1 MFEPVYTKSPKS
13 DDYTRVAR
21 NQIIITCHG
30 PLPTISWQHRAL
42 STVILLNIR
51 YILHVLYSI
60 RNRCPRQDTPYLVV
74 HHHSLRNYNGVTP
87 CPDNP
92 IATRSLLIDLSS
104 PALHNDAEMGDRLQ
118 MSTVILSF
126 RRGSE
131 RIVWTVRRD
140 LVSGSW
146 AHVDGRE
153 NTQIRWRFAIKK
165 IQYCSSICQKTD
177 AWPNAKL
184 HVHI

>member
-1 MFEPVYTKSPKS
+1 MAHFANPGTRLEHQFPTSEPACLQADWNNKHQKTFLLIKGFHWSPHSFINITFWCLNLFIQSPKNN
-13 DDYTRVAR
+13 DYTRVAR

-30 PLPTISWQHRAL
+30 PRPTISWQHRAL
-42 STVILLNIR
+42 STVILSNIR

-104 PALHNDAEMGDRLQ
+104 PALHNDAEMMQKWGTVYRCLQ
-118 MSTVILSF
+118 
-126 RRGSE
+126 
-131 RIVWTVRRD
+131 
-140 LVSGSW
+140 
-146 AHVDGRE
+146 
-153 NTQIRWRFAIKK
+153 
-165 IQYCSSICQKTD
+165 
-177 AWPNAKL
+177 
-184 HVHI
+184 

>member
-1 MFEPVYTKSPKS
+1 MPKTGYPISSGSSSFPPELQWCNPMSGQSHSHQKFTYRSIEPCLAQWC
-13 DDYTRVAR
+13 R
-21 NQIIITCHG
+21 
-30 PLPTISWQHRAL
+30 
-42 STVILLNIR
+42 
-51 YILHVLYSI
+51 
-60 RNRCPRQDTPYLVV
+60 
-74 HHHSLRNYNGVTP
+74 
-87 CPDNP
+87 
-92 IATRSLLIDLSS
+92 
-104 PALHNDAEMGDRLQ
+104 NDAEMGDRLQ

-165 IQYCSSICQKTD
+165 YNTVLPFVKKLMHGQMLNCTD
-177 AWPNAKL
+177 TSKLAKNMFKYVL
-184 HVHI
+184 IFCVQQN